1 METIAIK
8 KLAEVEVNAEGYLKN
23 MNDWSPELAQEIAT
37 KENIQLTDKHF
48 EVLNWLR
55 TKQAEGVPL
64 SIRKI
69 GNSGLVDIKQF
80 YALFPGGPLKIS
92 SKIAGIPK
100 PASCI

>member
-1 METIAIK
+1 METTLVK

-23 MNDWSPELAQEIAT
+23 MNDWSPELAQEIASN
-37 KENIQLTDKHF
+37 ENIQLTDKHF
-48 EVLNWLR
+48 EVLNFLR
-55 TKQAEGVPL
+55 AKQAEGVPL

>member
-1 METIAIK
+1 METTVVK
-8 KLAEVEVNAEGYLKN
+8 RLAEVEVNAEGYLKN
-23 MNDWSPELAQEIAT
+23 MNDWSPELAQEIAAR
-37 KENIQLTDKHF
+37 ENIQLTDKHF

-55 TKQAEGVPL
+55 TKQEEGVPL

-69 GNSGLVDIKQF
+69 GNSGLVDIKEF

>member
-1 METIAIK
+1 METLTYNGTQI
-8 KLAEVEVNAEGYLKN
+8 EVNAEGYLKD
-23 MNDWSPELAQEIAT
+23 MNQWTPELAHEMAT
-37 KENIQLTDKHF
+37 KEGIELTEKHF

-55 TKQAEGVPL
+55 TKQAEGTAL

>member
-1 METIAIK
+1 METLIFKGAQ
-8 KLAEVEVNAEGYLKN
+8 VETTAEGYLKN
-23 MNDWSPELAQEIAT
+23 MNDWTPELAREMAA

-48 EVLNWLR
+48 DVLNWLR

-92 SKIAGIPK
+92 SKLAGIPK

>member
-1 METIAIK
+1 METLIFKGAQ
-8 KLAEVEVNAEGYLKN
+8 VETTAEGYLKN
-23 MNDWSPELAQEIAT
+23 MNDWTPELAREMAA
-37 KENIQLTDKHF
+37 KENIQLTDKHCD
-48 EVLNWLR
+48 VLNWLR

-92 SKIAGIPK
+92 SKLAGIPK

>member
-1 METIAIK
+1 METTVLT
-8 KLAEVEVNAEGYLKN
+8 LAQVEVNAEGYLKN
-23 MNDWSPELAQEIAT
+23 MNDWSPELAREMAAS
-37 KENIQLTDKHF
+37 ENIQLTDKHF

-55 TKQAEGVPL
+55 AKQAEGVPL
-64 SIRKI
+64 SIRKV
-69 GNSGLVDIKQF
+69 GNSGVVDIKQF

>member
-1 METIAIK
+1 METLTYNGTQIA
-8 KLAEVEVNAEGYLKN
+8 VNAEGYLKD
-23 MNDWSPELAQEIAT
+23 MNQWTPELAYKFASQEGIT
-37 KENIQLTDKHF
+37 LTEKHF
-48 EVLNWLR
+48 DILNWLR
-55 TKQAEGVPL
+55 TKQAEGTTL
-64 SIRKI
+64 SIRKV

>member
-1 METIAIK
+1 METLTYNGTQI
-8 KLAEVEVNAEGYLKN
+8 EVNTEGYLKD
-23 MNDWSPELAQEIAT
+23 MNQWTPELAREMASQEGID
-37 KENIQLTDKHF
+37 LTEKHF
-48 EVLNWLR
+48 DVLNWLR
-55 TKQAEGVPL
+55 TKQAEGTAL

>member
-1 METIAIK
+1 METLT
-8 KLAEVEVNAEGYLKN
+8 LAGTSVDVNAEGYLTN
-23 MNDWSPELAQEIAT
+23 MDQWTPELAREMAAQV
-37 KENIQLTDKHF
+37 NIELTDKHF
-48 EVLNWLR
+48 EVINWLR
-55 TKQAEGVPL
+55 EKQREGVQL

-92 SKIAGIPK
+92 SKLAGIPK

>member
-1 METIAIK
+1 METLVK
-8 KLAEVEVNAEGYLKN
+8 TLADVEVNAEGYLKN
-23 MNDWSPELAQEIAT
+23 MNEWTPDIAREIAA
-37 KENIQLTDKHF
+37 KENLQLTEKHF

-55 TKQAEGVPL
+55 AKQTEGVAL
-64 SIRKI
+64 SMRKL

>member
-1 METIAIK
+1 METTVLT
-8 KLAEVEVNAEGYLKN
+8 LAHVEVNNEGYLKN
-23 MNDWSPELAQEIAT
+23 MNDWSPELAREIAA
-37 KENIQLTDKHF
+37 KESIQLTDKHF

-55 TKQAEGVPL
+55 NKLAEGVPL
-64 SIRKI
+64 SIRKV

-92 SKIAGIPK
+92 SKVAGIPK

>member
-1 METIAIK
+1 METLINNGTQ
-8 KLAEVEVNAEGYLKN
+8 VEVNAEGYLKN
-23 MNDWSPELAQEIAT
+23 MNDWTPELAREMAT
-37 KENIQLTDKHF
+37 RENIQLTDKHF

-55 TKQAEGVPL
+55 TKQAENVPL

>member
-1 METIAIK
+1 METTVIT
-8 KLAEVEVNAEGYLKN
+8 LAQVEVNNEGYFKN
-23 MNDWSPELAQEIAT
+23 MNDWTPELAREIAA

-69 GNSGLVDIKQF
+69 GNSGIVDIKQF

-92 SKIAGIPK
+92 SKVAGIPK